1 MDFCLLLKIWLKVLA
16 KIQVKTC
23 VLNTDKNLVIPNNP
37 LQLHLRLSQK
47 EQFNKTSQ
55 VTGELI
61 SSKITDR
68 IRKILK
74 TSQQN
79 NLETVRNEH
88 DKEIPNQKYISLE
101 ESQEIID
108 DLR

>member
-1 MDFCLLLKIWLKVLA
+1 M
-16 KIQVKTC
+16 
-23 VLNTDKNLVIPNNP
+23 
-37 LQLHLRLSQK
+37 
-47 EQFNKTSQ
+47 
-55 VTGELI
+55 I

-88 DKEIPNQKYISLE
+88 DKETPNQKYISLE